1 MKKGFTLIELLVVV
15 LIIGILSAIALP
27 QYQKAV
33 EKARFAEVRLH
44 ISALEKAMDMYILE
58 NGWPSGTIQ
67 FLGSNG
73 QNVLDIDLKSVLQ
86 NTQWP
91 TTSSSKYYYYQA
103 DCGLCNDDFGP
114 GNHCCL
120 WQVQAKNLPM
130 ELYGQHSD
138 TENRWIRHVDYS
150 KSNSIT
156 GSIGSSLEA
165 EGWSRYGFNHDD

>member
-58 NGWPSGTIQ
+58 NGWPSGTIE

-73 QNVLDIDLKSVLQ
+73 QDVLDIDLKSVLQ

-91 TTSSSKYYYYQA
+91 TTSSSKYYYYGA
-103 DCGLCNDDFGP
+103 DCGGCTDDFGP

-120 WQVQAKNLPM
+120 WQIRAKNLPM